1 MPDECY
7 TIVLYVS
14 KNEHELEWVLLNYD
28 LDEKIIA
35 LKIIAYDEITEAW
48 SKVFAQIENGI
59 STIFDEFYSD
69 ELKIGTSKFH
79 FNKFVGISQIQTV
92 FESIIRP
99 NESIPLNKVYTG
111 SITFKSY
118 FDICWDINS
127 SYHLQYVRVNLAI

>member
-48 SKVFAQIENGI
+48 SKIFAQIENGI

-69 ELKIGTSKFH
+69 
-79 FNKFVGISQIQTV
+79 
-92 FESIIRP
+92 
-99 NESIPLNKVYTG
+99 
-111 SITFKSY
+111 
-118 FDICWDINS
+118 
-127 SYHLQYVRVNLAI
+127 